1 MSKGS
6 FFSLYRAFMV
16 INTNAMRTSM
26 ARSKQKPG
34 GADHV
39 INAIPSATAV
49 EREIRRLTQRVRILL
64 ALLKVC
70 HLAEEPAAE

>member
-6 FFSLYRAFMV
+6 FFSLYRARMV

-26 ARSKQKPG
+26 ARSKQRPCG
-34 GADHV
+34 SDHV

-49 EREIRRLTQRVRILL
+49 EREIRHLTRRVRILL

-70 HLAEEPAAE
+70 HLIEEPASE

>member
-6 FFSLYRAFMV
+6 FFCLYRAVMV

-26 ARSKQKPG
+26 ARSKQKRG
-34 GADHV
+34 GTDRV
-39 INAIPSATAV
+39 INAIPSAAAV
-49 EREIRRLTQRVRILL
+49 EREIRQLTQQVRILL

-70 HLAEEPAAE
+70 HLVEEPASE

>member
-6 FFSLYRAFMV
+6 FFCLYRAVMV

-26 ARSKQKPG
+26 ARSNQTRDGSEP
-34 GADHV
+34 V
-39 INAIPSATAV
+39 INAIPSAVAV

-70 HLAEEPAAE
+70 HLLEEPASE